1 MGRRDLVKRG
11 RRGEAWAAIALRAA
25 GYRILDRRW
34 QIHGGEI
41 DIIAQDEDGFAFV
54 EVKTRQGRAF
64 GYPEEAVN
72 NRKLA
77 RLHRTAEQWLAKKVG
92 NRSVNWR
99 IDVVAVEMG
108 RTQVPWRIT
117 IFRYFEL

>member
-1 MGRRDLVKRG
+1 MARGDLVKKG
-11 RRGEAWAAIALRAA
+11 RIGEAWAACALRAA

-34 QIHGGEI
+34 RSYRGEV
-41 DIIAQDEDGFAFV
+41 DIIALDRDGFAFI

-72 NRKLA
+72 ERKLE
-77 RLHRTAEQWLAKKVG
+77 RIRYTAEQWLAKKVG
-92 NRSVNWR
+92 NMFVDWR

-108 RTQVPWRIT
+108 AQQIPWRIT

>member
-1 MGRRDLVKRG
+1 MARRDLVKRG
-11 RRGEAWAAIALRAA
+11 RVGEAWAERALRAA
-25 GYRILDRRW
+25 GYRILARRW
-34 QIHGGEI
+34 RSHRGEI
-41 DIIAQDEDGFAFV
+41 DLIALDADGFAFV

-72 NRKLA
+72 DRKLE
-77 RLHRTAEQWLAKKVG
+77 RIRYTAEQWLRKKVG
-92 NRSVNWR
+92 NRFVDWR

-108 RTQVPWRIT
+108 PKQIPWRIT